1 MIMKNLIIH
10 SRLIFTLLLTAIAGT
25 AYAQV
30 SDGIYYIANDNS
42 TSGHPGSVY
51 SSASYVNN
59 YYLVPAK
66 DPQRPDYRDA
76 YYSPDHDSQPGDPE
90 KPFLATH
97 KITKPDLD
105 AVWII
110 KQSET
115 SGYYY
120 IIHPKTGKYVI
131 HEIPQP
137 NQQNRRKAVHLQTP
151 DNESYNISTNDYY
164 NFAIANPP
172 SGNYTISVKN
182 PPSVSGTPHPYWN
195 PAGQNN
201 DVYYGNGNATFHNAL
216 VGLYSASNQN
226 SIWHFEDARLTA
238 PSISAVNLTTNKV
251 TITENNSLPS
261 GYNIRYTISTEG
273 TPADPTASST
283 LFPADGLYITQTCS
297 IKVVIERYGVLLT
310 NVATSGTLVPATP
323 HAPTIDINCDNTIT
337 IYCDNLNDATI
348 IYTTDGTDPGTDQ
361 QSGTLYTGPLTLSS
375 GTDLRARVINGS
387 LYSNVTQ
394 ITFTNQYTQVPSIS
408 LGITTATITGPTGAT
423 IYYTTNGQDP
433 VIGSAYTY
441 QYDSQT
447 GIDLTSLVDIDIR
460 AIAKTNDLEASCVVQ
475 ATKLGPPTIT
485 LTQDNCE
492 ETFPRGNVMAL
503 SGTSDGRVF
512 WYAITAGNGSAAPDT
527 KATPNRYTRYT
538 GTEVNLDEI
547 ALGSNAYYT
556 IHAYSIKDGDSSLV
570 ISQSHAMITGRKPA
584 LTPPAGS
591 NPVVGISNGVNGY
604 TAICTIDNGT
614 VDTADDYTENVIVSA
629 NGTASFTIPTNA
641 TGTLTVVFKN
651 GLWAPSS
658 CIATYVLPAQLEA
671 PYDSITSNNKMRL
684 KSPDPMAVIH
694 YSINADTCTKNSP
707 TYYDGCLDNIEEG
720 TIVKAIAVKG
730 FRTSA
735 ISTFTYAH
743 AYVATPKF
751 FVNGEHVTISCATE
765 GATIY
770 YTVSTNGDEDE
781 NNPPAE
787 AATPTTS
794 STQYSSEYIL
804 TGITKIKAIAVKE
817 GMEPSP
823 VESIT
828 TRVGYSISN
837 VSQLNSYAADPE
849 KTNKYWFIENDIDAS
864 GYTTSVNFTGKLVG
878 NNHTISGLNKP
889 LFNELSGDAVVRDLN
904 FKAISINVADGN
916 AGAVAKTAT
925 GNTRIYN
932 VGILPNTADGQT
944 TSSISG
950 TDNVGGIVGELDGS
964 ARVINC
970 FSYADIT
977 GGAYKGGIVGNNK
990 GTSTTRSVTTMVMN
1004 CMFYGDISSGGTAIS
1019 PIYGGVKITNKYAN
1033 KVTDG
1038 LNNYNYFRFNKPY
1051 VDNGI
1056 ITAYNCALGA
1066 EDRFLQRFE
1075 FLRQILNSNR
1085 ELASWYV
1092 KGTVT
1097 GASERIGHWVLDKS
1111 IAPYPIIKSGEG
1123 VYPSIINFDAA
1134 HAIPIDPDNLHRNEG
1149 RKLGSITVNISLGS
1163 GNGNASLHTNSLV
1176 LNITDKDTVNYN
1188 YNYKKIQLPYF
1199 NEVGNGN
1206 YTGNLVVTGWK
1217 IISINGGT
1225 QGSFTTGTD
1234 VVFNESGEIT
1244 STPYNFVDRA
1254 CTDKDLYSVSGR
1266 IFNQGAYWEVPDGV
1280 TSITIEPYWAHCVY
1294 LSDAYYDVTYVNTAA
1309 HNVTT
1314 MGNRPDTFDKD
1325 NNATVYHTFADALTN
1340 LGYQEGG
1347 TVYDY
1352 AIVLVGNY
1360 HHAFAGNSPTN
1371 GFSDIQ
1377 FTVMS
1382 ADTDHDNEPD
1392 NTFFYQHTSRKAILP
1407 IRFDFINIPGI
1418 GMAQKEDGASNNLQ
1432 AGILHATGWFE
1443 ITNTVLIR
1451 FNQFEYADD
1460 EKTIQAPLIL
1470 MGGIYDQ
1477 IVSTRGKKPSQNTT
1491 YIHIGGNALFNLF
1504 ANGCHTA
1511 VKLKTPKT
1519 PISISGGQFDK
1530 LYLSGFFNEDVTP
1543 DKESAECYID
1553 GGWFNEVAGAGM
1565 QLIDGNV
1572 TWLINAADIKNFYGG
1587 GINDNKPITGNIY
1600 TKISNSYVNLFC
1612 GGPKFGAMAQNKT
1625 VTTTAT
1631 GCNFGTF
1638 FGAGYGGTA
1647 LSRLSVEDFTIE
1659 TNQDSWDEWDNWTET
1674 YYSHD
1679 YNSTQTVNIPYTK
1692 PYQVSPNAI
1701 PASYEYEYMFL
1712 SGGANSNKVA
1722 RFFINYATL
1731 SLATTR
1737 NVTSTLTGCV
1747 MNNFYGGGS
1756 FGFVQGNVTSTLTDC
1771 TVKGSAFGA
1780 GYSATAP
1787 KVEIMNAQHFGTP
1800 PSYDSNAAVFNDE
1813 KVEYPSSTEYTW
1825 TYSSDPISSSNDFD
1839 ETNHYIFTNV
1849 NLDNLGAV
1857 SGNAILTLAGN
1868 TTVAVSVYGGGDM
1881 SSVDGGT
1888 QVNLQDNISVTNN
1901 VFGGGNRG
1909 DVNGAVQVNMTGGD
1923 VMQDLY
1929 GGGALANTN
1938 TTTGAT
1944 TVNLFGGSIHGD
1956 AYGGGLGQL
1965 EPAIEATVY
1974 GNVTVNL
1981 GNPSEAEVDNAT
1993 ATIFYP
1999 TYNTVTTN
2007 LIRLNGTTASD
2018 TTFTVPATGRIFG
2031 GNNLNGTP
2039 KGTITVNIY
2048 RTNYGTKNKHDKKE
2062 LTDTVNISPYELSAV
2077 YGGSNLAKYDP
2088 TTPESPIVV
2097 YINGC
2102 GYTSIRQVYGGGNA
2116 APAPATMV
2124 VMNGTYEVYQVFG
2137 GGNGNDPICK
2147 DGVWYANPGAD
2158 IGIYEV
2164 DQTTYNN
2171 ASSSLKYSD
2180 ANYNSGKYYLKYA
2193 DNSASNSK
2201 IGTTHVELLGGY
2213 IHSAYGGSNT
2223 LGNIIKKANVI
2234 VGDDNY
2240 QPCRLQ
2246 VGDVF
2251 GGSREAYMSGGVG
2264 IDLRC
2269 IEGMDV
2275 IFGGADA
2282 ADVNGDIELNIYGGY
2297 YKKVFGGNNR
2307 KGIIHGSITV
2317 NIKEEGCLPIEIDE
2331 LYGGGNMAPYSIYDF
2346 KQVNGEWVPRE
2357 SSTDGSAVANT
2368 PYGGINGGPTIN
2380 IISATKIGTIFGG
2393 GLGAPALVVGNPH
2406 ININMENGTISGAY
2420 YGDQYFVINE
2430 RYNMDNPNYKYKDA
2444 DGNKLILNGE
2454 NHSRFIQM
2462 GEIGTVYGGG
2472 NEAKVQG
2479 STYINIGTGQ
2489 VSTNHNGQTL
2499 TNVAGTDSIRNKA
2512 IITGSVYGGGNNA
2525 DVLENTYIN
2534 IGNGQ
2539 IKQNVYGGGR
2549 MGSVGT
2555 MQGDPV
2561 SHTEYNSTNG
2571 SRYGFGLSWPVAVVY
2586 KDNTGLTSITITG
2599 GRIGTTGVG
2608 NGDVFGGGKGQARE
2622 RYAEATIANVKSTT
2636 VTVNYSSFDP
2646 TTVDTYINNDG
2657 TFVDG
2662 KNLITGSVYGGAE
2675 DGHVIDSTNVIL
2687 TNGLI
2692 GHSIFGGGKG
2702 MGQYEGQLKDYF
2714 HPTQQYDTLVYS
2726 ITAGKVYG
2734 NTRVTMNNGYVMQN
2748 IYGGGNLGSVGKGNY
2763 SGGSDDYSTAGYGE
2777 MPPQSNL
2784 SLWQNTDFM
2793 QSGKSRVKIV
2803 AGTVGYI
2810 RSGYPQ
2816 LSLVDNLPTGNV
2828 FGGCRGM
2835 SAPEYSDVSPLYEY
2849 FPELFFGY
2857 VNETDVI
2864 IGDATH
2870 TPVINGSVYGGGQD
2884 GHVRRNTNITIK
2896 NAKIGLPYTTGN
2908 QTALGTNDVN
2918 NAQWYGRGNV
2928 YGAGSGK
2935 GIYHLN
2941 VRGVKNR
2948 AGNDSIQIG
2957 LNSASGSVTCNTNV
2971 SIRGN
2976 NTVVYQNV
2984 YGGGAMASVGPPN
2997 ISQGFDEFN
3006 NTTDQYN
3013 GNTAHGSSTQTKVE
3027 INGGTIGESNG
3038 YTAGYGGNVFG
3049 ASRGDSSMDSS
3060 KYATTIWSNVIVT
3073 NGTILG
3079 NVYGG
3084 GEAGNVKQSTRVQI
3098 GSEP

>member
-10 SRLIFTLLLTAIAGT
+10 SRLIFTLLLIATAGT
-25 AYAQV
+25 AFAQDY
-30 SDGIYYIANDNS
+30 SGIYYIANDNS
-42 TSGHPGSVY
+42 ASGHPGSVY
-51 SSASYVNN
+51 SSESYVNN

-66 DPQRPDYRDA
+66 DPQQPNAIDA
-76 YYSPDHDSQPGDPE
+76 YYSPNHNNQNGDPE
-90 KPFLATH
+90 KPFLTTH
-97 KITKPDLD
+97 KITTKPDLD
-105 AVWII
+105 FVWVVT
-110 KQSET
+110 QSET

-131 HEIPQP
+131 HEISQP
-137 NQQNRRKAVHLQTP
+137 NQENRRKAVHLQTP
-151 DNESYNISTNDYY
+151 DNETYSISTNDYY
-164 NFAIANPP
+164 NFKITNPS
-172 SGNYTISVKN
+172 SGNYNIEVKN
-182 PPSVSGTPHPYWN
+182 PPSNNKYWN
-195 PAGQNN
+195 PAGQNSDN
-201 DVYYGNGNATFHNAL
+201 YYGTGNNYYHNAL
-216 VGLYSASNQN
+216 VGLYNASTGN

-238 PSISAVNLTTNKV
+238 PTISTVNPTTNRV
-251 TITENNSLPS
+251 TVTENNSLPS

-283 LFPADGLYITQTCS
+283 LFPADGLYITQACS
-297 IKVVIERYGVLLT
+297 IKVVIERYGVVLT
-310 NVATSGTLVPATP
+310 NVATSGTLIPATP
-323 HAPTIDINCDNTIT
+323 HAPTIEVNCDNTVT
-337 IYCDNLNDATI
+337 IYCDNLPNATI

-361 QSGTLYTGPLTLSS
+361 QNGTVYTGPLTLAPS
-375 GTDLRARVINGS
+375 TDLRARAFSGT
-387 LYSNVTQ
+387 LYSEVSQ
-394 ITFTNQYTQVPSIS
+394 FTFAIQYTQAPTIN
-408 LGITTATITGPTGAT
+408 LGATTATITGPTGAT

-447 GIDLTSLVDIDIR
+447 GIDLTGSGDINIH
-460 AIAKTNDLEASCVVQ
+460 AVAKATDLDPSCVVQ
-475 ATKLGPPTIT
+475 AFKLGVPTIT

-492 ETFPRGNVMAL
+492 ETFPRGNVLAI
-503 SGTSDGRVF
+503 SGTSDGRTF
-512 WYAITAGNGSAAPDT
+512 WYAITAGDGSAAPDT
-527 KATPNRYTRYT
+527 KATPNRYTQYT

-556 IHAYSIKDGDSSLV
+556 IHAYAIKGADSSSV
-570 ISQSHAMITGRKPA
+570 ASQSHQMKTGRKPA

-591 NPVVGISNGVNGY
+591 TPVVGISNGVSGY

-614 VDTADDYTENVIVSA
+614 VDTADDYTDSVNVSA
-629 NGTASFTIPTNA
+629 NGTASFTIPADA

-651 GLWAPSS
+651 GQWLPSCS
-658 CIATYVLPAQLEA
+658 ATYTLPAQLEA
-671 PYDSITSNNKMRL
+671 PYDSITANNKMRL

-720 TIVKAIAVKG
+720 TVVKAIAVKG

-735 ISTFTYAH
+735 ISTFTFTH
-743 AYVATPKF
+743 AYVSTPTF
-751 FVNGEHVTISCATE
+751 FVNGEYVTIRCATP

-787 AATPTTS
+787 AAEPTTN

-804 TGITKIKAIAVKE
+804 TGITKIKAIAVKD
-817 GMEPSP
+817 GMETSP
-823 VESIT
+823 VASIT
-828 TRVGYSISN
+828 TRVGYSISD
-837 VSQLNSYAADPE
+837 VIQLNNCAANYRD
-849 KTNKYWFIENDIDAS
+849 KYWFIENDFDAS
-864 GYTTSVNFTGKLVG
+864 GYTASVDFTGKLVG
-878 NNHTISGLNKP
+878 NNHTISGLDKP

-932 VGILPNTADGQT
+932 VGILPTTADGQT

-977 GGAYKGGIVGNNK
+977 GGNYKGGIVGNNK
-990 GTSTTRSVTTMVMN
+990 GTSTSRSVTTMVMN
-1004 CMFYGDISSGGTAIS
+1004 CMFYGDISSGGAIS
-1019 PIYGGVKITNKYAN
+1019 PIYGGVNITNKFTN

-1051 VDNGI
+1051 VDNDL
-1056 ITAYNCALGA
+1056 ITSYNCALGA

-1092 KGTVT
+1092 KGTVS

-1163 GNGNASLHTNSLV
+1163 GNSNASLHTSRLV

-1254 CTDKDLYSVSGR
+1254 CTDKDLYSVSDR
-1266 IFNQGAYWEVPDGV
+1266 VFNQGAYWEVPDGV

-1294 LSDAYYDVTYVNTAA
+1294 LSDETYDVTYVGTTA
-1309 HNVTT
+1309 HKVTT
-1314 MGNRPDTFDKD
+1314 MGNRPGRFAHD
-1325 NNATVYHTFADALTN
+1325 NNDTIYHTFADALTN
-1340 LGYQEGG
+1340 LGYQAGG
-1347 TVYDY
+1347 TDYDY

-1360 HHAFAGNSPTN
+1360 HHAFASNSPTKN
-1371 GFSDIQ
+1371 FSNMQ
-1377 FTVMS
+1377 FTIMS

-1392 NTFFYQHTSRKAILP
+1392 NTFFYQHTSRQPILP
-1407 IRFDFINIPGI
+1407 VRFDFINIPSI
-1418 GMAQKEDGASNNLQ
+1418 GMAQKEDGANNNLQ
-1432 AGILHATGWFE
+1432 AGILHPTGWFE

-1451 FNQFEYADD
+1451 FNQFEYADED
-1460 EKTIQAPLIL
+1460 KATPAPLIL

-1477 IVSTRGKKPSQNTT
+1477 IVSTHAKKASKNTT
-1491 YIHIGGNALFNLF
+1491 YIHIGGNSLFNIF

-1511 VKLKTPKT
+1511 VKQKTPKI
-1519 PISISGGQFDK
+1519 PISISGGEFDK
-1530 LYLSGFFNEDVTP
+1530 LYLSGFYNEDVTP
-1543 DKESAECYID
+1543 DKEGAECYID
-1553 GGWFNEVAGAGM
+1553 GGKFNEIAGAGM

-1572 TWLINAADIKNFYGG
+1572 TWLINGADINSFYGG
-1587 GINDNKPITGNIY
+1587 GINDNKPVKGNIY

-1612 GGPKFGAMAQNKT
+1612 GGPKFGTMEQGKA
-1625 VTTTAT
+1625 VTTIAA

-1647 LSRLSVEDFTIE
+1647 LSRLSVEDLTIE
-1659 TNQDSWDEWDNWTET
+1659 NDPDWNDWNDWVSQ
-1674 YYSHD
+1674 YYSHN
-1679 YNSTQTVNIPYTK
+1679 YHSTQTVSIPHTT

-1701 PASYEYEYMFL
+1701 PASYEYEFMFL
-1712 SGGANSNKVA
+1712 SGGASSNKVA

-1737 NVTSTLTGCV
+1737 NVTSTLTDCV

-1756 FGFVQGNVTSTLTDC
+1756 FGYVQGDVTSTLTDC
-1771 TVKGSAFGA
+1771 TVLGSAFGA

-1787 KVEIMNAQHFGTP
+1787 KVQIMNNAPFNP
-1800 PSYDSNAAVFNDE
+1800 APEYNSAAAVFNDE
-1813 KVEYPSSTEYTW
+1813 KVRYAGTTEYTW
-1825 TYSSDPISSSNDFD
+1825 TYSSDPVSETNDFD
-1839 ETNHYIFTNV
+1839 DTNHLIFTNV
-1849 NLDNLGAV
+1849 NLDNLGSV

-1868 TTVAVSVYGGGDM
+1868 TTVAASVYGGGDM

-1909 DVNGAVQVNMTGGD
+1909 NVNGAVQVNMTGGD
-1923 VMQDLY
+1923 VMQDVY

-1938 TTTGAT
+1938 TNSGTT
-1944 TVNLFGGSIHGD
+1944 TVNLFGGSIYGD

-1965 EPAIEATVY
+1965 ASVNPALPAVEATVF

-1981 GNPSEAEVDNAT
+1981 GDPSEAEVDNAT
-1993 ATIFYP
+1993 ATIFHP
-1999 TYNTVTTN
+1999 TYNTVTTD
-2007 LIRLNGTTASD
+2007 LIRLDGTTATD

-2031 GNNLNGTP
+2031 GNNLNGSP

-2048 RTNYGTKNKHDKKE
+2048 RTNYGAKNKHDKKE
-2062 LTDTVNISPYELSAV
+2062 LSDTINISPYELSAV

-2088 TTPESPIVV
+2088 TNPESPVTVNI
-2097 YINGC
+2097 YGC
-2102 GYTSIRQVYGGGNA
+2102 GYTSIKQVYGGGNA
-2116 APAPATMV
+2116 APVPATKV
-2124 VMNGTYEVYQVFG
+2124 VINGTYEVYQVFG

-2147 DGVWYANPGAD
+2147 NGVWYANPGAD
-2158 IGIYEV
+2158 VGIYEV
-2164 DQTTYNN
+2164 AQSAYNN
-2171 ASSSLKYSD
+2171 AQAALKYTD
-2180 ANYNSGKYYLKYA
+2180 GTKYYLKYA
-2193 DNSASNSK
+2193 DNSASSSK
-2201 IGTTHVELLGGY
+2201 IGTTEIQLLGGY
-2213 IHSAYGGSNT
+2213 IHNAYGGSNT
-2223 LGNIIKKANVI
+2223 LGNIVKKANLI

-2240 QPCRLQ
+2240 QPCPLKISSA
-2246 VGDVF
+2246 F
-2251 GGSREAYMSGGVG
+2251 GGSREAYMAGGVG

-2269 IEGMDV
+2269 FEGMDV
-2275 IFGGADA
+2275 LFGGADA

-2297 YKKVFGGNNR
+2297 YKKVFGGNNK

-2346 KQVNGEWVPRE
+2346 KKVGGQWVPRE
-2357 SSTDGSAVANT
+2357 SSTDGAAVANT
-2368 PYGGINGGPTIN
+2368 PYGNPTIN
-2380 IISATKIGTIFGG
+2380 VISATRIGTIYGG

-2406 ININMENGTISGAY
+2406 ININMQNGTISGAY
-2420 YGDQYFVINE
+2420 HGDQYNVINE
-2430 RYNMDNPNYKYKDA
+2430 RYDVNNPQYKYKDA
-2444 DGNKLILNGE
+2444 DGNKLIIIGE
-2454 NHSRFIQM
+2454 NHSHYIQM

-2489 VSTNHNGQTL
+2489 VSTDHNGANL

-2512 IITGSVYGGGNNA
+2512 IITGSVFGGGNNA
-2525 DVLENTYIN
+2525 DVLENTHIT
-2534 IGNGQ
+2534 IGNGH

-2555 MQGDPV
+2555 LQGNPI

-2571 SRYGFGLSWPVAVVY
+2571 SRYGFGLSWPVELVFE
-2586 KDNTGLTSITITG
+2586 DNTGLTDITITG
-2599 GRIGTTGVG
+2599 GRIGTTGVD

-2622 RYAEATIANVKSTT
+2622 RYAEASIANVKSTT
-2636 VTVNYSSFDP
+2636 VTVNYSDFDP
-2646 TTVDTYINNDG
+2646 TTVDSYINNDG

-2702 MGQYEGQLKDYF
+2702 MGQYEGKLKDYF
-2714 HPTQQYDTLVYS
+2714 HPAQQYDTLVYS
-2726 ITAGKVYG
+2726 VTAGKVYG
-2734 NTRVTMNNGYVMQN
+2734 NTRVTMQNGYVMQN

-2763 SGGSDDYSTAGYGE
+2763 SGGSDDYSTVGYGE

-2810 RSGYPQ
+2810 RSGYPL

-2864 IGDATH
+2864 IGDASH
-2870 TPVINGSVYGGGQD
+2870 TPNINGSVYGGGQD
-2884 GHVRRNTNITIK
+2884 GHVRRNTNITIN
-2896 NAKIGLPYTTGN
+2896 NAKIGVPYTTAN
-2908 QTALGTNDVN
+2908 QTALGTNDRN

-2935 GIYHLN
+2935 GLYHLK
-2941 VRGVKNR
+2941 VRGVKNK
-2948 AGNDSIQIG
+2948 AGQDSIQSD
-2957 LNSASGSVTCNTNV
+2957 LNSASGSVTCKTNV
-2971 SIRGN
+2971 SISGS

-2997 ISQGFDEFN
+2997 TSQGFDEFN
-3006 NTTDQYN
+3006 NTETAYSRAE
-3013 GNTAHGSSTQTKVE
+3013 NTTHGSSTQTMVE
-3027 INGGTIGESNG
+3027 VSGGTIGSSDG
-3038 YTAGYGGNVFG
+3038 YAAGYGGNIFG
-3049 ASRGDSSMDSS
+3049 ASRGDSSMDTS
-3060 KYATTIWSNVIVT
+3060 KYATTIWSKVIIT

-3084 GEAGNVKQSTRVQI
+3084 GEAGNVKQSTSVQI
-3098 GSEP
+3098 GSAPQP